1 MPSFKHFDLSLLNP
15 SFDSPLVDVLNEL
28 EHLRRLR
35 EEGPAKRLV
44 EVLVVCA
51 AQLIDMLRLRYLRF
65 EPVPAAGDHLRH
77 EVALG

>member
-35 EEGPAKRLV
+35 LEGTTPYPV
-44 EVLVVCA
+44 FFE
-51 AQLIDMLRLRYLRF
+51 LIF
-65 EPVPAAGDHLRH
+65 FC
-77 EVALG
+77 LGGTGNRGVNTPR